1 MSLILDALRKMEQE
15 RRARSGGT
23 IDIRPDLLAHRPPAP
38 RRKTAAPLL
47 VMAGIAIL
55 AAGIGA
61 GSLLHGRIPAATPDS
76 PAPAPPAEAPVIVAP
91 APAAPAPLPLQPP
104 APLRAA
110 AAPRLAPTAV
120 APPPASP
127 APARTVQPSASTE
140 PAPAEPSGTPLTV
153 SGIAWQEERGLRRA
167 VVNGTLAGEGATV
180 AGARIVEIAERR
192 VRFSRGGET
201 FDVPLSSAFPA
212 R

>member
-47 VMAGIAIL
+47 VVAGIAIL

-61 GSLLHGRIPAATPDS
+61 GALLQGRRNPAVTHDTPAS
-76 PAPAPPAEAPVIVAP
+76 APSAEAPVTVAP

-104 APLRAA
+104 APLPAA
-110 AAPRLAPTAV
+110 AAPKSAPAAV
-120 APPPASP
+120 APPASP
-127 APARTVQPSASTE
+127 APARTVHPSAGTE
-140 PAPAEPSGTPLTV
+140 PAPAEPSGAPLTV

-180 AGARIVEIAERR
+180 AGARIVEIGERR

-201 FDVPLSSAFPA
+201 FDVQLSSAFPA